1 MGSNPGLMLR
11 KVITSLTPQY
21 HKLRD
26 KSIFIL
32 LLATSFFI
40 RFPFFFRDYIDR
52 DESTFILMGQSWVDG
67 YLPYVE
73 LWDLK
78 PPVTYLF
85 FASSIYVFG
94 KSFLAI
100 RFLGT
105 ILVATT
111 AFFTYRIGK
120 ELHSIKLGLWVAM
133 ACIALQSLFGSL
145 QGVMSEHICM
155 AFFMPGLYLLIK
167 QKKVLWTGLA
177 GIFMGLAIMA
187 KLNMAYAVLLL
198 GAYLTYHYIKQRE
211 FDKGIQFSF
220 LFGSGI
226 IIIILLTLLPY
237 FISGNTEV
245 WWKSVVLAPLEYT
258 DARRYS
264 LVKMAPTF
272 LLLGLFFYY
281 LWKKKLLDFRS
292 TTVQILVIA
301 ILGVLFSFFKGGRIN
316 SHYLIQLHP
325 ILIILVGMAIS
336 KIPIFQ
342 KFDYRPYLFFLML
355 VLPLESYFEYYS
367 IVKNK
372 MERNT
377 YFNGEGFTVPQYLVG
392 ANMDTQNILFLGYHI
407 GYWILDVK
415 PPTKAATHP
424 SNICRDELFRFYDN
438 PRSSSLQELQY
449 ILEEVQPKVIVV
461 RKNRLVFDKKEVE
474 ENEYVDAYLEKYYTV
489 FATIDKAE
497 ILQRLH

>member
-1 MGSNPGLMLR
+1 MLR
-11 KVITSLTPQY
+11 KVITSLTPKY
-21 HKLRD
+21 HKLKD
-26 KSIFIL
+26 KSVFL
-32 LLATSFFI
+32 LLFATSFFI

-78 PPVTYLF
+78 PPITYLF
-85 FASSIYVFG
+85 FASSIYIFG

-105 ILVATT
+105 LVVAIT
-111 AFFTYRIGK
+111 AFFTYKIGK
-120 ELHSIKLGLWVAM
+120 EMDSKKLGFWAAM

-155 AFFMPGLYLLIK
+155 TFFMPGLYLLIK
-167 QKKVLWTGLA
+167 HERIFWSGLS
-177 GIFMGLAIMA
+177 GILMGLAMMT

-198 GAYLTYHYIKQRE
+198 GIYVLYRYTKQRE
-211 FDKGIQFSF
+211 YNKAIRFSF
-220 LFGSGI
+220 FFAGGI
-226 IIIILLTLLPY
+226 VTVVLLTLMPY
-237 FISGNTEV
+237 FISGSMEV
-245 WWKSVVLAPLEYT
+245 WWKSVILAPLEYT

-264 LVKMAPTF
+264 VLKMAPTF

-281 LWKKKLLDFRS
+281 AWKKKLLDFRAPP
-292 TTVQILVIA
+292 VQILTIA
-301 ILGVLFSFFKGGRIN
+301 ILGVLLSFIKGGRIN

-325 ILIILVGMAIS
+325 ILIIVVGMAVG

-342 KFDYRPYLFFLML
+342 KFDYRPYLFFLTL
-355 VLPLESYFEYYS
+355 VVPLESYLEYYA
-367 IVKNK
+367 VVRNK
-372 MERNT
+372 IERGT
-377 YFNGEGFTVPQYLVG
+377 FFNGEGFTVPQYLV
-392 ANMDTQNILFLGYHI
+392 NTNTDTQNILFLGYHI
-407 GYWILDVK
+407 GYWVLDAK

-424 SNICRDELFRFYDN
+424 SNICRDELFPFYDN

-449 ILEEVQPKVIVV
+449 IFEEIRPKVIVV

-497 ILQRLH
+497 ILQRSH